1 MLLQAAAVLIVAA
14 GAAMVDY
21 LSKYG
26 SCGEFTGVD
35 NAHIA
40 NQEQQTQRDQ
50 SFERRE
56 KSTYL
61 QGRLHIYII
70 ERCPE
75 AAPRPACG
83 YTVSRRAFGW
93 R

>member
-1 MLLQAAAVLIVAA
+1 VLLQAAAVLIVAA

-50 SFERRE
+50 SLSAE
-56 KSTYL
+56 KIPVFAGKT
-61 QGRLHIYII
+61 
-70 ERCPE
+70 
-75 AAPRPACG
+75 
-83 YTVSRRAFGW
+83 T
-93 R
+93 